1 MAGDG
6 VSLQTTLTQMG
17 SVAKSQARAQ
27 QTAAVPGQ
35 AQQLEK
41 EEVKPLEK
49 VRQAEKTEKQQ
60 VEADRRRER
69 RRRRQQ
75 DRAVAADAGADET
88 RDDEEGAA
96 GANLGGLIDIKA

>member
-27 QTAAVPGQ
+27 QTATVPGQ

-49 VRQAEKTEKQQ
+49 VRQAEKAEKEQ
-60 VEADRRRER
+60 VDADRRRER
-69 RRRRQQ
+69 RRRRQKDQ
-75 DRAVAADAGADET
+75 VAAADADADKAQEDEGGAT
-88 RDDEEGAA
+88 GP
-96 GANLGGLIDIKA
+96 GLGGLIDIKA

>member
-35 AQQLEK
+35 AQQ
-41 EEVKPLEK
+41 LEK

-88 RDDEEGAA
+88 PDDEDGAA